1 MKSKEEIL
9 ANIFNDLNI
18 NEKNWTISID
28 GNQII
33 AYWKWKD
40 GIFFSPDSITDEVK
54 EYKFIVTL
62 LDNGKWKETDVT
74 NNTSEGIS
82 LSSGKAS
89 FNKSF
94 FVGNKKEKS
103 FEISFGK
110 KRDEDNIGIQKI
122 TFDTDLIKQPIRNY
136 LKQCGWKKKGFF

>member
-18 NEKNWTISID
+18 NEKNWTISIE

-82 LSSGKAS
+82 LSSGKA
-89 FNKSF
+89 
-94 FVGNKKEKS
+94 
-103 FEISFGK
+103 
-110 KRDEDNIGIQKI
+110 
-122 TFDTDLIKQPIRNY
+122 
-136 LKQCGWKKKGFF
+136 

>member
-18 NEKNWTISID
+18 NEKNWTISIE

-94 FVGNKKEKS
+94 FLETKKKSHLKLVLVKKEMKIILG
-103 FEISFGK
+103 FK
-110 KRDEDNIGIQKI
+110 KLHLIQ
-122 TFDTDLIKQPIRNY
+122 T
-136 LKQCGWKKKGFF
+136 